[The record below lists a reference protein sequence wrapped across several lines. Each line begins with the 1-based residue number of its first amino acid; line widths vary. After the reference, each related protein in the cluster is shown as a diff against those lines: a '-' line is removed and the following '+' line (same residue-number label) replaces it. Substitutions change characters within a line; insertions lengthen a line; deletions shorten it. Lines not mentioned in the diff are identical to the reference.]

1 MKKKI
6 LCTALA
12 AVMLM
17 SQTAT
22 ATPWRVNRNQIVFD
36 NELGIKGF
44 ITLRFATETGSHIR
58 PITRLYGTKIS
69 LKEYV
74 PTREGYTF
82 EGWFTDPRT
91 KQNQVTEFTFT
102 RPDVLYAKWNRIEN
116 EIAISEIMQKD
127 KCYLTDEEIKIK
139 KEYLKEQTKNTKKVY
154 IPGFGCVGQG
164 VPAKVIIG
172 ESDGDIN
179 KIIGRMD

>member
-17 SQTAT
+17 LQTAS
-22 ATPWRVNRNQIVFD
+22 ATPWKINRHQIVFD
-36 NELGIKGF
+36 NELGIRGF
-44 ITLRFATETGSHIR
+44 ITLRFATETGSYIR
-58 PITRLYGTKIS
+58 SVTRLYGTKIS
-69 LKEYV
+69 LEEYV

-102 RPDVLYAKWNRIEN
+102 RPDVLYAKWEKVKLETYID
-116 EIAISEIMQKD
+116 EIMQKANA
-127 KCYLTDEEIKIK
+127 TSPMRNGRS
-139 KEYLKEQTKNTKKVY
+139 EQNTSK
-154 IPGFGCVGQG
+154 
-164 VPAKVIIG
+164 
-172 ESDGDIN
+172 N
-179 KIIGRMD
+179 KIRHT